1 MNHNNASFFDF
12 AGRWV
17 MVTGAS
23 SGIGS
28 AVAVEL
34 SRHGARLILS
44 GRDQGRLART
54 LSQLANTGH
63 EILPIDLRDHAH
75 LFATVTSLSEKVGPL
90 YGICHSAGVVE
101 TRPLSSNSV
110 NIVQAI
116 LDVNLIAALELT
128 RAICH
133 RSVMDERGGSVLF
146 ISSLYAHVGMPG
158 QSAYS
163 ASKGAICAAVRALAV
178 ELARRNIRVNS
189 LSPGLVDTDM
199 THKSFALLSREQI
212 EQLRKAH
219 PLGVGTPE
227 DVARAAVFLL
237 APENRWITGID
248 LIVDGGFR
256 AK

>member
-1 MNHNNASFFDF
+1 MKTANTTSIDF
-12 AGRWV
+12 AGKSV

-28 AVAVEL
+28 AVAIEL

-44 GRDQGRLART
+44 GRDQERLARS
-54 LSQLANTGH
+54 LSRLANTGH
-63 EILPIDLRDHAH
+63 HTLPIDLRDHTN
-75 LFATVTSLSEKVGPL
+75 LFSAITSLREKVGPL

-110 NIVQAI
+110 NVVQGI
-116 LDVNLIAALELT
+116 LSVNLIAALELT
-128 RAICH
+128 RAVCH
-133 RSVMDERGGSVLF
+133 RGVMDEGGGSVLF
-146 ISSLYAHVGMPG
+146 ISSAYAHVGMPG

-163 ASKGAICAAVRALAV
+163 ASKGAICAVVRSLAV
-178 ELARRNIRVNS
+178 ELARRRIRVNS
-189 LSPGLVDTDM
+189 ISPGLVETDM
-199 THKSFALLSREQI
+199 AKRSFALLSREQI
-212 EQLRKAH
+212 EQLRNAH

-248 LIVDGGFR
+248 LRVDGGFS
-256 AK
+256 AQ